1 MVRRVNEVS
10 LPACM
15 ANAQHKQTKTHTK
28 LDKTA
33 AATSL
38 RSVSATDAIMP
49 VLLCLEFAAVDGLFK
64 TGI

>member
-1 MVRRVNEVS
+1 
-10 LPACM
+10 M
-15 ANAQHKQTKTHTK
+15 ANAQQKQTKTHTK

-49 VLLCLEFAAVDGLFK
+49 VLQCLEFAAAHGMLK